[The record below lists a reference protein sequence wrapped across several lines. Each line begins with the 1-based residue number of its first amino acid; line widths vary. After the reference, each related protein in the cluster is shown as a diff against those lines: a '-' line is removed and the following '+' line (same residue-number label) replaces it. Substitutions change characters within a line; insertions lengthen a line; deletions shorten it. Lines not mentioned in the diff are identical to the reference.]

1 MRSRAGSACSSR
13 NRLARGNPSG
23 FWGAFTYLNHCGKVR
38 PWIASVILE
47 MKLVSGHLAGGWGGT
62 HCSCPAV
69 LCCAL
74 CSLKPN
80 CSVPISNIM
89 SLGAR
94 ASPTLSHL
102 SRGAGLWLGAMQ
114 WHCCHWRLEAEPLL
128 ERGKGR
134 GWPAGPHS
142 MPLARGGRQHFIR
155 F

>member
-1 MRSRAGSACSSR
+1 M
-13 NRLARGNPSG
+13 NRLGDFGDETRVGVLGRWMRRNP
-23 FWGAFTYLNHCGKVR
+23 LL
-38 PWIASVILE
+38 P
-47 MKLVSGHLAGGWGGT
+47 
-62 HCSCPAV
+62 SCPAV

-74 CSLKPN
+74 SSLEPSCSA
-80 CSVPISNIM
+80 PISNIM

-94 ASPTLSHL
+94 ASPALSHL

-142 MPLARGGRQHFIR
+142 MPLARGEGSVLLGFRLEAYSQLRTSFQR
-155 F
+155 CMQSFFCLDTCF